1 MAISIRIKRGTEA
14 NILAATLAAGEM
26 AFATDTKAV
35 FVSDGTLK
43 NLVGKSL
50 SGTFAARPSFGVAG
64 RTYYDS
70 TNNVLWVDTG
80 SAWVQPQIV
89 YASEAN
95 IPTADQKAALAG
107 TNGTPAAANKFV
119 TNSDPRLGA
128 VGTIEAHSQAAT
140 TITGGAFT
148 AGNYTFPAAASG
160 TTLTI
165 HGSTGDAPVVGP
177 TELVTNGAFTSNADN
192 WTVGEGWEYDAG
204 NARMSHIPN
213 RISTINISSGG
224 SGYSES
230 DVVSIDGGTAGSLG
244 TATVASV
251 SGGVV
256 TGVTLTTGGRG
267 YPTIPS
273 VSASTA
279 TTYPSARR
287 MPATCYDPVNNQ
299 MLLFGGNTA
308 ASTYSLEL
316 WAYAF
321 ATDTWTQLSYSGSA
335 TARSE
340 GYAVYDSTNHAMLIF
355 GGYRSTNSSEF
366 NKYDIAT
373 NTMTTITG
381 DTNRPSARSSGNA
394 WYDPTS
400 HCMFIFGGYIAA
412 GTNEL
417 HKYDIAANTWTQIT
431 DAGTAPSARYNFGC
445 AFDSH
450 NREAWIFKGNLG
462 TTTFKY
468 KVATNAWEQV
478 TVTGTSMIPTS
489 LQVANYDAR
498 QKCFYLFGGYD
509 GTTAYNNL
517 YKMTTAG
524 VVSGVVVQSGTLPI
538 GRYGHVGR
546 YSPTSMKMFVG
557 FGVPNSTS
565 FLSDGAT
572 IQFES
577 TLSTTPAN
585 LPTVAA
591 TGGTPP
597 AARYGMARCFDSTN
611 NALLIFGGATT
622 GNVAETWRY
631 SIASD
636 TWTQLSPSGTPPSA
650 RRYTIGTYDS
660 TNHCFWVF
668 GGYTSVSVG
677 GLFKY
682 DIAGNSWSQVSAS
695 GEPSARQS
703 VQMCYDVTSHAL
715 YVFGGWTTAAVNDMY
730 KFDIATSTWT
740 TLSPGGTIPIGRYG
754 SANALDTDTREW
766 YIFNGQGAAT
776 ILDCY
781 KYNIARNV
789 WIPLPRKG
797 SPITTSQLAS
807 SACYDS
813 HQKCF
818 YLFSGATTI
827 TSLYKITKEGFWSVV
842 TPASGSL
849 VAARYAHATVYS
861 PASRKVVVW
870 GGYNTTT
877 LYDGMAIT
885 TSSAGAGLE
894 LNALD
899 LCTASMEQ
907 NVGAAASCMYRTVF
921 TTTRSAGSLTPYVGS
936 NDASYSAA
944 VVASA
949 TNTQDIYASGT
960 GNLKFTPSCDFNGS
974 LDAVS
979 CKRIYAATPSII
991 YNNASG
997 TLQWELYTAPNPM
1010 IGYLNGRYNTSTS
1023 PLGIGYRALR
1033 NTTTASYPIAIGR
1046 DALYSLTTGAN
1057 NIAIGYT
1064 AMMNATTAQQNVAIG
1079 VSSFTNSI
1087 SASGNVAV
1095 GASSL
1100 YSNTIGDYNV
1110 AVGHNAAYYQ
1120 KAASLTVAI
1129 GAQSHFYLV
1138 SGNSNIGVGYK
1149 TGFSLVKGNKNI
1161 SIGTYALY
1169 SLQEGADN
1177 VAIGANA
1184 GYNITANS
1192 YNCIIGTN
1200 AGYSCLG
1207 TSNVMLG
1214 TNAGYSETGSNKLY
1228 ISNTTTTTPLIY
1240 GEFDNN
1246 LLKIKGDIKPA
1257 TDDTYDLGGS
1267 SNRWDD
1273 IYATN
1278 STIQTSDLNKKDSIT
1293 DIGLGLEFINKLRPV
1308 SFKWKDYTYTEQVA
1322 LPIEYEDVEVE
1333 YTDMETDEEGNQ
1345 VEVTR
1350 TRIESQPKPQ
1360 EFEERT
1366 VEKTFRRKHSGLI
1379 AQEVKDVLD
1388 ELEVSTLEFAGY
1400 VDTYDNGLALR
1411 YEEFIAPVIKAIQEL
1426 SARVEALE
1434 S

>member
-35 FVSDGTLK
+35 FISDGTAK

-50 SGTFAARPSFGVAG
+50 SGTFAARPSFGVTG

-95 IPTADQKAALAG
+95 IPSADQKAALAG
-107 TNGTPAAANKFV
+107 TDGTPAAANKFV
-119 TNSDPRLGA
+119 TNSDPRLSA
-128 VGTIEAHSQAAT
+128 VGTIEAHTQAAT

-165 HGSTGDAPVVGP
+165 NGSTGDTPVVG
-177 TELVTNGAFTSNADN
+177 TELVTNGGFVNAITTEG
-192 WTVGEGWEYDAG
+192 WTVGEGWEYDVG
-204 NARMSHIPN
+204 NARVKHIPN
-213 RISTINISSGG
+213 RISSISVSSGG
-224 SGYSES
+224 SGYSAN
-230 DVVSIDGGTAGSLG
+230 DVVSIDGGTAGYLG

-273 VSASTA
+273 VTASAA

-287 MPATCYDPVNNQ
+287 APMTCYDPVNNQ
-299 MLLFGGNTA
+299 MLLFGGYA
-308 ASTYSLEL
+308 GSTLGYYNDL

-321 ATDTWTQLSYSGSA
+321 ATDTWTQLTYSGSA

-340 GYAVYDSTNHAMLIF
+340 GFAVYDSTNHCMWIF
-355 GGYRSTNSSEF
+355 GGYTGSNSSVF

-381 DTNRPSARSSGNA
+381 DTGRPSARSSGNA

-400 HCMFIFGGYIAA
+400 HCMFIFGGYISAA
-412 GTNEL
+412 TNDFY
-417 HKYDIAANTWTQIT
+417 KYDIAANTWTQIT
-431 DAGTAPSARYNFGC
+431 DAGTAPAARYGYGC

-450 NREAWIFKGNLG
+450 NREAWVFSGAGG

-468 KVATNAWEQV
+468 KCATNAWEQV
-478 TVTGTSMIPTS
+478 TLTGTTMVPTR
-489 LQVANYDAR
+489 LQVAVYDSR
-498 QKCFYLFGGYD
+498 QRCFYLFGGYD
-509 GTTAYNNL
+509 GTISYNNL
-517 YKMTTAG
+517 YKVTTAG
-524 VVSGVVVQSGTLPI
+524 VVSEVVLQSGTLPI
-538 GRYGHVGR
+538 ARYHHIGR

-557 FGVPNSTS
+557 FGVPNTTA

-591 TGGTPP
+591 TASGVTSIGYSMAHCLDTVNNKLWMFRSTALCSYDIDTGSWETVTASGSAPST
-597 AARYGMARCFDSTN
+597 RY
-611 NALLIFGGATT
+611 ALPG
-622 GNVAETWRY
+622 V
-631 SIASD
+631 
-636 TWTQLSPSGTPPSA
+636 
-650 RRYTIGTYDS
+650 YDS
-660 TNHCFWVF
+660 TNHCMWVF
-668 GGYTSVSVG
+668 GGYSSSSLG

-682 DIAGNSWSQVSAS
+682 DIAGNSWLQVSAS
-695 GEPSARQS
+695 GEPSARQDA
-703 VQMCYDVTSHAL
+703 QMCYDATSHAL
-715 YVFGGWTTAAVNDMY
+715 YLFGGWTTASQNDLY

-740 TLSPGGTIPIGRYG
+740 TLSPGGILPSARFAA
-754 SANALDTDTREW
+754 ANALDTDAREW
-766 YIFNGQGAAT
+766 YIFNGKGAAT
-776 ILDCY
+776 ITDCY

-789 WIPLPRKG
+789 WIPVPRKG
-797 SPITTSQLAS
+797 SPITTSQAAS

-818 YLFSGATTI
+818 YLFSGVPSSAN
-827 TSLYKITKEGFWSVV
+827 LYKITKDGFWAIV

-849 VAARYAHATVYS
+849 VIARYGHATVYS

-870 GGYNTTT
+870 GGYNSTT
-877 LYDGMAIT
+877 LYDGMEIT

-899 LCTASMEQ
+899 LCTAAMEQ
-907 NVGAAASCMYRTVF
+907 NVGATASNMYRVVF
-921 TTTRSAGSLTPYVGS
+921 TTTRSAGSLTPYVGT
-936 NDASYSAA
+936 NDPTYSAA

-949 TNTQDIYASGT
+949 TNTQDLYATGT

-979 CKRIYAATPSII
+979 CKRITAATPVII
-991 YNNASG
+991 HNNAAG
-997 TLQWELYTAPNPM
+997 TFQWELYAAPNPM
-1010 IGYLNGRYNTSTS
+1010 IGYLNGRYNSTNDG
-1023 PLGIGYRALR
+1023 LGIGYGALR
-1033 NTTTASYPIAIGR
+1033 NITTASNSVAIGR
-1046 DALYSLTTGAN
+1046 QALYNVTAGTNNVAVGYSAMLATTIGAYNTAIGTTSLYSLTSGTHNTSVGASSSYFITTGTGNTAVGSSTFGYLRDGTYN
-1057 NIAIGYT
+1057 CAFGYQAAYNLVTGNGNIAIG
-1064 AMMNATTAQQNVAIG
+1064 
-1079 VSSFTNSI
+1079 
-1087 SASGNVAV
+1087 
-1095 GASSL
+1095 
-1100 YSNTIGDYNV
+1100 
-1110 AVGHNAAYYQ
+1110 
-1120 KAASLTVAI
+1120 
-1129 GAQSHFYLV
+1129 
-1138 SGNSNIGVGYK
+1138 GYRPL
-1149 TGFSLVKGNKNI
+1149 FNLVKG
-1161 SIGTYALY
+1161 TYNTATGYGALTT
-1169 SLQEGADN
+1169 LQEGAEN
-1177 VAIGANA
+1177 TAVGVAA
-1184 GYNITANS
+1184 GQNLVNGS
-1192 YNCIIGTN
+1192 YNCFFGPYAGYGCLGSSNIIIG
-1200 AGYSCLG
+1200 SR
-1207 TSNVMLG
+1207 
-1214 TNAGYSETGSNKLY
+1214 AGYSETGSNKLY
-1228 ISNTTTTTPLIY
+1228 ISNSNTTTPLIY

-1246 LLKIKGDIKPA
+1246 LLKIKGDVKPA

-1278 STIQTSDLNKKDSIT
+1278 STIQTSDLNKKDNIT

-1322 LPIEYEDVEVE
+1322 LPIEFEDVDVE
-1333 YTDMETDEEGNQ
+1333 YTEMETDEEGNQ
-1345 VEVTR
+1345 VEVTKTR
-1350 TRIESQPKPQ
+1350 TEQRPKPQ

-1366 VEKTFRRKHSGLI
+1366 VEKTFHRKHSGLI

-1411 YEEFIAPVIKAIQEL
+1411 YEEFIAPIIKSIQEL